1 MPKSPLFS
9 VIINCY
15 NSEDYLEETLQSVL
29 SQKCIDFEVIL
40 WDNMSNDNT
49 VKIAQSFSDPR
60 IRIFNSQ
67 SHTSLGIARNF
78 AISKSNGK
86 YLAFLDSDDLWN
98 QDKLEEVKIV
108 IEENKK
114 ELIITSNSFLID
126 SSSKQIGLLHKVK
139 PSTNGLGLLINYKL
153 SLETLVVP
161 KKVIV
166 ENKIQFGDYSIIE
179 EYDFVITASR
189 YCPIYYINK
198 PLSSWR
204 IHDKQ
209 LSITK
214 ELDYP
219 KELYDWII
227 KNKNNYSYVVVT
239 FFKILIILK
248 YIFICRK
255 LNLPVRKKYIK
266 SKFLRLII
274 NNLPFSILDKL
285 RKTIK

>member
-1 MPKSPLFS
+1 M
-9 VIINCY
+9 
-15 NSEDYLEETLQSVL
+15 
-29 SQKCIDFEVIL
+29 
-40 WDNMSNDNT
+40 
-49 VKIAQSFSDPR
+49 
-60 IRIFNSQ
+60 
-67 SHTSLGIARNF
+67 
-78 AISKSNGK
+78 
-86 YLAFLDSDDLWN
+86 
-98 QDKLEEVKIV
+98 
-108 IEENKK
+108 
-114 ELIITSNSFLID
+114 
-126 SSSKQIGLLHKVK
+126 
-139 PSTNGLGLLINYKL
+139 
-153 SLETLVVP
+153 ETLVVP

-227 KNKNNYSYVVVT
+227 KNKNNYSYVVVA

-274 NNLPFSILDKL
+274 NNLPFQFL
-285 RKTIK
+285 TN